1 MATKYSASISS
12 GMLNKVKF
20 SFNLKSLK
28 FKLWV
33 PQKTVS
39 QKMDNLKEME
49 RFLENLETY
58 NLPRL
63 NG

>member
-1 MATKYSASISS
+1 MATKYSASISR

-39 QKMDNLKEME
+39 QKMDNLEEME